1 MSGSSQFDVFLSHNS
16 RDKPLVRELYRALVA
31 RGVRPWLDELELT
44 PGRSWQDA
52 LKRVFVEMGS
62 VAVLIG
68 TDGIGPWQILEQEAL
83 LREASDRGLP
93 VIPVLLP
100 NAPESPDLPLFLAH
114 RTFVDM
120 RNGFTDEGLDR
131 LQWGITGTRPG
142 PREVRADH
150 DQDFDVFFCF
160 RESDRH
166 AVQEVAEALKM
177 LDVRCWPDDWGI
189 PSGESWRRLLSR
201 RGGINVRRD

>member
-131 LQWGITGTRPG
+131 LQWGITGRPLSS
-142 PREVRADH
+142 
-150 DQDFDVFFCF
+150 F
-160 RESDRH
+160 RPPLAICSIVH
-166 AVQEVAEALKM
+166 LNY
-177 LDVRCWPDDWGI
+177 I
-189 PSGESWRRLLSR
+189 P
-201 RGGINVRRD
+201 